1 MCYAHIEMLPSD
13 SIVGVDLMLISPV
26 QSVCFLGRKGYKVLK
41 AEFLNPMLN
50 INPRVS
56 NWGG

>member
-1 MCYAHIEMLPSD
+1 MLPSD